1 MKLINTQWIFL
12 RLVKHLRPSFHSNGK
27 NKETRL
33 MKINKKL
40 IFFPVVAIGV
50 IILITIT
57 KLRPTAEIKPL
68 EDRSKIVKTV
78 SLKPQS
84 IAPQVIG
91 FGKIRPKFEWKAIAE
106 VSGKVVYRHPELNKG
121 NVLLSGTEVLRIDPL
136 DYELKLAQAEA
147 DLGSSET
154 QLAKVDLEEK
164 NIRNTLKIEKN
175 RLAISKKE
183 LSRKVN
189 LQKKGLT
196 SQSDLDQQNQSYLAQ
211 QKVVLDIQNQILLLP
226 DERKVAQ
233 AIVKVDQAKLK
244 EAQRSLDKTSI
255 VLPTD
260 VRISE
265 VDIEAD
271 QVVNLQQEMFIAHGI
286 KTMEVEAQVSIHD
299 MQTLVHSF
307 RLFQLSEGGMP
318 NLDSL
323 PLKAKVQLSSGRF
336 NAEWQ
341 AQVARISETVDPN
354 QATVGII
361 LEIQQ
366 DYRSLTPGTLPPLVN
381 GMFVKAEIEGELSP
395 QWVIPESALHGDK
408 IYLLNSDSQLTILPV
423 NIVFRRDNQVAIV
436 GEITSGDLL
445 ILNDL
450 LPAINGMQLRSID
463 QKKSKESVE

>member
-1 MKLINTQWIFL
+1 MHI
-12 RLVKHLRPSFHSNGK
+12 
-27 NKETRL
+27 
-33 MKINKKL
+33 MKINKKFL
-40 IFFPVVAIGV
+40 FFPVVALGV
-50 IILITIT
+50 ITLIVVT
-57 KLRPTAEIKPL
+57 KLRPSAEVKPL
-68 EDRSKIVKTV
+68 EDRSKIVKTI
-78 SLKPQS
+78 SLEQQN

-121 NVLLSGTEVLRIDPL
+121 NVLLAGTEVLRIDPL

-147 DLGSSET
+147 DLGSSKT

-211 QKVVLDIQNQILLLP
+211 QKVVQDIQNQILLLP

-233 AIVKVDQAKLK
+233 AMVKVNQAKLK

-271 QVVNLQQEMFIAHGI
+271 QVVNLQQTMFIAHGI
-286 KTMEVEAQVSIHD
+286 KTMEMEAQVSIHD
-299 MQTLVHSF
+299 MQTLAQSF
-307 RLFQLSEGGMP
+307 RVFHSNEQGMP
-318 NLDSL
+318 NIDSL
-323 PLKAKVQLSSGRF
+323 PLQAIVQLSSGRF
-336 NAEWQ
+336 NAQWQ
-341 AQVARISETVDPN
+341 AQVERISETVDPN
-354 QATVGII
+354 QATVGVI

-366 DYRSLTPGTLPPLVN
+366 DYKILKPNSLPPLVN
-381 GMFVKAEIEGELSP
+381 GMFVKAQIEGEASP

-408 IYLLNSDSQLTILPV
+408 IYLLNQDNQLTILPIK
-423 NIVFRRDNQVAIV
+423 IVFRRDNQVVIS
-436 GEITSGDLL
+436 GGINEGDLL

-450 LPAINGMQLRSID
+450 LPAINGMQLRSVVP
-463 QKKSKESVE
+463 KKEFVE

>member
-1 MKLINTQWIFL
+1 
-12 RLVKHLRPSFHSNGK
+12 
-27 NKETRL
+27 
-33 MKINKKL
+33 MKINKKFL
-40 IFFPVVAIGV
+40 FFPVVAVGV
-50 IILITIT
+50 IILVTVT
-57 KLRPTAEIKPL
+57 KLRPSAEVKPL

-78 SLKPQS
+78 ALEQQNM
-84 IAPQVIG
+84 APQVIG

-106 VSGKVVYRHPELNKG
+106 VTGKVVYRHPDLNKG
-121 NVLLSGTEVLRIDPL
+121 NVLLAGTEVLRIDPL

-147 DLGSSET
+147 DLGSSQT

-175 RLAISKKE
+175 RLTISKKE

-211 QKVVLDIQNQILLLP
+211 QKVVQDIQNQILLLP

-233 AIVKVDQAKLK
+233 AMVKVNQAKLE
-244 EAQRSLDKTSI
+244 EAKRSLDKTTI

-271 QVVNLQQEMFIAHGI
+271 QVVNLQQAMFVAHGI
-286 KTMEVEAQVSIHD
+286 QTMEMEAQVSIHD
-299 MQTLVHSF
+299 MQTLAQSF
-307 RLFQLSEGGMP
+307 SIFESSEQGMP
-318 NLDSL
+318 NIDSL
-323 PLKAKVQLSSGRF
+323 PLQATVQLSSGRF

-354 QATVGII
+354 QATVGVI

-366 DYRSLTPGTLPPLVN
+366 DYKTLKPSSLPPLVN
-381 GMFVKAEIEGELSP
+381 GMFVKAMIEGEASLE
-395 QWVIPESALHGDK
+395 WVIPESALHGDK
-408 IYLLNSDSQLTILPV
+408 IYLLNPDNKLTILPV
-423 NIVFRRDNQVAIV
+423 TIVYRRNNQVAI
-436 GEITSGDLL
+436 SGDISSGELL
-445 ILNDL
+445 ILNDV
-450 LPAINGMQLRSID
+450 LPAINGMQLRSVD
-463 QKKSKESVE
+463 NKMDKEPSK

>member
-1 MKLINTQWIFL
+1 
-12 RLVKHLRPSFHSNGK
+12 
-27 NKETRL
+27 

-40 IFFPVVAIGV
+40 LFLPVVAAGV
-50 IILITIT
+50 IILITVT
-57 KLRPTAEIKPL
+57 KLRPSAEVKPL
-68 EDRSKIVKTV
+68 EDRSKIVKTL
-78 SLKPQS
+78 SLEQQN
-84 IAPQVIG
+84 IAPQVVG

-106 VSGKVVYRHPELNKG
+106 VSGKVVYRHPDLNKG
-121 NVLLSGTEVLRIDPL
+121 NVLLAGTEVLRIDPL

-175 RLAISKKE
+175 RLSISKKE
-183 LSRKVN
+183 LNRKVN

-211 QKVVLDIQNQILLLP
+211 QKVVQDIQNQILLLP

-233 AIVKVDQAKLK
+233 AMVKVNQAKLK

-265 VDIEAD
+265 VNIEAD

-286 KTMEVEAQVSIHD
+286 QTMEMEAQVSIHD
-299 MQTLVHSF
+299 MQILAQSF
-307 RLFQLSEGGMP
+307 HVFLPNDQGMP
-318 NLDSL
+318 NIDSL
-323 PLKAKVQLSSGRF
+323 PLQAIVQLSSGRF
-336 NAEWQ
+336 NAQWK
-341 AQVARISETVDPN
+341 AQVERISETVDPN
-354 QATVGII
+354 QATVGVI

-366 DYRSLTPGTLPPLVN
+366 DYKMLKPSSLPPLVN
-381 GMFVKAEIEGELSP
+381 GMFVKALIEGEASP

-408 IYLLNSDSQLTILPV
+408 IYLLNQDNQLTILPV
-423 NIVFRRDNQVAIV
+423 NIVFRRDNQVVIS
-436 GEITSGDLL
+436 GGINEGDLL

-450 LPAINGMQLRSID
+450 LPAINGMQLRSVVP
-463 QKKSKESVE
+463 KKELVE

>member
-1 MKLINTQWIFL
+1 
-12 RLVKHLRPSFHSNGK
+12 
-27 NKETRL
+27 
-33 MKINKKL
+33 MKINKKYL
-40 IFFPVVAIGV
+40 FFPVVALGV
-50 IILITIT
+50 ITLIVVT
-57 KLRPTAEIKPL
+57 KLRPSVEVKPL
-68 EDRSKIVKTV
+68 EDRSKIVKTI
-78 SLKPQS
+78 SLEQQN

-106 VSGKVVYRHPELNKG
+106 VSGKVVYRHPDLNKG
-121 NVLLSGTEVLRIDPL
+121 NILLAGTEVLRIDPL

-147 DLGSSET
+147 DLGSSQT

-211 QKVVLDIQNQILLLP
+211 QKVVQDIQNQILLLP

-233 AIVKVDQAKLK
+233 AMVKVNQAKLK
-244 EAQRSLDKTSI
+244 EAQRSLDKTAI

-265 VDIEAD
+265 VNIEAD
-271 QVVNLQQEMFIAHGI
+271 QVVNLQQEMFVAHGI
-286 KTMEVEAQVSIHD
+286 KIMEMEAQVSIHD
-299 MQTLVHSF
+299 MQTLAQSF
-307 RLFQLSEGGMP
+307 RVFQSTEQGMP
-318 NLDSL
+318 NIDSL
-323 PLKAKVQLSSGRF
+323 PLQAIVQLSSGRF
-336 NAEWQ
+336 NAQWQ
-341 AQVARISETVDPN
+341 AQVERISETVDPN
-354 QATVGII
+354 QATVGVI

-366 DYRSLTPGTLPPLVN
+366 DYKMLKPNSLPPLVN
-381 GMFVKAEIEGELSP
+381 GMFVKALIEGEASP

-408 IYLLNSDSQLTILPV
+408 IYLLNENSQLTILPV
-423 NIVFRRDNQVAIV
+423 KIVFRRDNQVVI
-436 GEITSGDLL
+436 SGSINKWDLL

-450 LPAINGMQLRSID
+450 LPAINGMQLRSVVP
-463 QKKSKESVE
+463 KKELVE

>member
-1 MKLINTQWIFL
+1 
-12 RLVKHLRPSFHSNGK
+12 
-27 NKETRL
+27 
-33 MKINKKL
+33 MKINKKYL
-40 IFFPVVAIGV
+40 FFPVVALGV
-50 IILITIT
+50 ITLIVVT
-57 KLRPTAEIKPL
+57 KLRPSAEVKPL
-68 EDRSKIVKTV
+68 EDRSKIVKTI
-78 SLKPQS
+78 SLEQQN

-106 VSGKVVYRHPELNKG
+106 VSGKVVYRHPDLNKG
-121 NVLLSGTEVLRIDPL
+121 NILLAGTEVLRIDPL

-147 DLGSSET
+147 DLGSSQT

-211 QKVVLDIQNQILLLP
+211 QKVVQDIQNQILLLP

-233 AIVKVDQAKLK
+233 AMVKVNQAKLK
-244 EAQRSLDKTSI
+244 EAQRSLDKTAI

-265 VDIEAD
+265 VNIEAD
-271 QVVNLQQEMFIAHGI
+271 QVVNLQQEMFVAHGI
-286 KTMEVEAQVSIHD
+286 KTMEMEAQVSIHD
-299 MQTLVHSF
+299 MQTLAQSF
-307 RLFQLSEGGMP
+307 RVFQSTEQGMP
-318 NLDSL
+318 NIDSL
-323 PLKAKVQLSSGRF
+323 PLQAIVQLSSGRF
-336 NAEWQ
+336 NAQWQ
-341 AQVARISETVDPN
+341 AQVERISETVDPN
-354 QATVGII
+354 QATVGVI

-366 DYRSLTPGTLPPLVN
+366 DYKMLKPTSVPPLVN
-381 GMFVKAEIEGELSP
+381 GMFVKALIEGEASP

-408 IYLLNSDSQLTILPV
+408 VYLLNQDNQLTILPIK
-423 NIVFRRDNQVAIV
+423 IVFRRDNQVVIS
-436 GEITSGDLL
+436 GGINEGDLL

-450 LPAINGMQLRSID
+450 LPAINGMQLRSVVP
-463 QKKSKESVE
+463 KKELVE